1 MGRRPLVVVVVAVLV
16 ALVGC
21 GALVLARTGD
31 DGGDAGSASRPTA
44 TPSATSS
51 TPEPDAGIA
60 WYLAL
65 GDSLAAGYQPT
76 NPGDHTD
83 REGGYA
89 GLVRD
94 RVARAQPGR
103 PAPEL
108 VNLACPG
115 ETTTTLADG
124 GRCTYPE
131 GSQLAAALAALR
143 ERGDHPGLITLQVG
157 ANDVQRCVTLAG
169 GAAGVDEACVA
180 GGLETVRTRLPD
192 VLRQLRGAAPQA
204 RIVVLDYYN
213 PFAAAALLG
222 SRGEP
227 LARRSDEAQAQL
239 NTAIAQAA
247 GAVGADVAGVGAAFS
262 PAAGTGTSGTSP
274 AAGLVCSWTWMCGQ
288 SPDIHATGAGY
299 AVMAQEVLGAL
310 DLG

>member
-1 MGRRPLVVVVVAVLV
+1 MGRRPLVVVVAAVLV

-21 GALVLARTGD
+21 GALVLAGT
-31 DGGDAGSASRPTA
+31 GGDGRNAGSASRASA
-44 TPSATSS
+44 TPPVTSS
-51 TPEPDAGIA
+51 TPEQDAGIA

-76 NPGDHTD
+76 NPGDRTD

-94 RVARAQPGR
+94 GVARAQPDR

-115 ETTTTLADG
+115 ETTATLADG

-131 GSQLAAALAALR
+131 GSQLAAALAAV
-143 ERGDHPGLITLQVG
+143 RGRGGRPGLITLQVG
-157 ANDVQRCVTLAG
+157 ANDVQRCVTFAG
-169 GAAGVDEACVA
+169 GAPGVDEACVTD
-180 GGLETVRTRLPD
+180 GLETVRTRLPE
-192 VLRQLRGAAPQA
+192 VLHQLRGAAPDA

-239 NTAIAQAA
+239 NTAIAEAA
-247 GAVGADVAGVGAAFS
+247 AAVGADLAGVGAAFS
-262 PAAGTGTSGTSP
+262 PAPGPGTSGTSP

-288 SPDIHATGAGY
+288 SPDIHATQAGY
-299 AVMAQEVLGAL
+299 AVIAQEVLGAL
-310 DLG
+310 DLR